1 MRRCVTEKGVWP
13 PVLIFPEGTTGNG
26 KCLFKF
32 KPGAFYPG
40 QPILLTTIEYVSFMS
55 SWNPIV
61 MAWDSCIPVWQSMV
75 YIFLQPHITARIHI
89 LPGRARPL
97 GNN

>member
-1 MRRCVTEKGVWP
+1 MKRCDSGKGIWP

-40 QPILLTTIEYVSFMS
+40 QPIQMTSIQYISCMS
-55 SWNPIV
+55 SWNPMI
-61 MAWDSCIPVWQSMV
+61 MV
-75 YIFLQPHITARIHI
+75 SWSDYLVTREDWSAKQ
-89 LPGRARPL
+89 
-97 GNN
+97 

>member
-1 MRRCVTEKGVWP
+1 MWP

-40 QPILLTTIEYVSFMS
+40 QPIQITSIQYISCMS
-55 SWNPIV
+55 NWNPII
-61 MAWDSCIPVWQSMV
+61 MAWDSWYWFTILFSVFS
-75 YIFLQPHITARIHI
+75 FLNP
-89 LPGRARPL
+89 PKV
-97 GNN
+97 